1 MLFIRD
7 FRKNGLHAVQQC
19 NLYTFIRY
27 LGIYIG
33 IPGTLW
39 VLAEAQKIK
48 KKDSEKIFYTF
59 QKKKKNLIFQEMELL
74 QYVI

>member
-48 KKDSEKIFYTF
+48 KKTLRKFFILF
-59 QKKKKNLIFQEMELL
+59 KKKKNLIFQEMELL
-74 QYVI
+74 QYLI